1 MTATLYI
8 VRHGQTEWNVAS
20 RMQGRLDS
28 PLTEAGRI
36 QADVHGRALAR
47 LGGVEALITSPLG
60 RTRATTELL
69 QAHLGATVH
78 QEPALMERDCGVWA
92 GLTLTEIESAYPDDW
107 RARLVDPFHHR
118 PPSGENLPDMET
130 RIEGFLDRL
139 LIDLAHGAERAVA
152 LVTHGVMSRVILK
165 RLLRLTPAAAVL
177 VRHPNDLFYRL
188 EIDGRRCV
196 ASTHFIGGAG
206 PRDGLLRQEGGET
219 IRRSE

>member
-28 PLTEAGRI
+28 PLTAAGRL
-36 QADVHGRALAR
+36 QAELHGRTLAE

-69 QAHLGATVH
+69 LPHLHAAVRH
-78 QEPALMERDCGVWA
+78 EPALMERDCGLWA
-92 GLTLTEIESAYPDDW
+92 GLTLAEIEAAYPDDW
-107 RARLVDPFHHR
+107 RLRLADPFHHR
-118 PPSGENLPDMET
+118 PPRGENLPDMEA
-130 RIEGFLDRL
+130 RSAGFLDRL
-139 LIDLAHGAERAVA
+139 LADLAHGAHRAVA

-165 RLLRLTPAAAVL
+165 RLLGLTPAAAVR
-177 VRHPNDLFYRL
+177 VRHPNELFYRL
-188 EIDGRRCV
+188 EIDGSRCV
-196 ASTHFIGGAG
+196 GSAHFIDGAG
-206 PRDGLLRQEGGET
+206 PRDGLLHHQRSET